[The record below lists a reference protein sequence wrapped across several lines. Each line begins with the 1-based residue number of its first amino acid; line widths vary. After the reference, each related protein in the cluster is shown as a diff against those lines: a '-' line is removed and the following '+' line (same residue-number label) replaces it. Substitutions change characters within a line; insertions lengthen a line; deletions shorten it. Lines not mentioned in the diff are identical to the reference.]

1 MKYDVNVINK
11 LKESILNIKETSP
24 LMLIGGSVVYLK
36 QRYKNKIYTLRSNE
50 DIRDFVANNY
60 GKILPGVLVIEDI
73 GDMNP
78 VGQSTLLKFVEEY
91 PNPLILLSYQ
101 DRVSPIMLSR
111 CKQIIKLPQTEQVT
125 NSMMEPKKA
134 LDALESYLSDDTS
147 KDDRD
152 RWISE
157 NSPKLYQLEHLI
169 KGKPNKEKL
178 IGLLS
183 R

>member
-1 MKYDVNVINK
+1 MKYDPAVIAK
-11 LKESILNIKETSP
+11 LKESIQGIKSTSP
-24 LMLIGGSVVYLK
+24 LCLVGGAVVYLK
-36 QRYKNKIYTLRSNE
+36 QRTKNKIYTLRSND
-50 DIRDFVANNY
+50 DIRDFVADNY
-60 GKILPGVLVIEDI
+60 GKILPGVLIIEDI

-78 VGQSTLLKFVEEY
+78 VGQATLLKFVEEY

-111 CKQIIKLPQTEQVT
+111 CKRVIKLPQTEQIT

-134 LDALESYLSDDTS
+134 LDALESYLSEDTS
-147 KDDRD
+147 KEDRD

-157 NSPKLYQLEHLI
+157 NSPKLYQLEHLL
-169 KGKPNKEKL
+169 KNKSNKDKL
-178 IGLLS
+178 ISLLS